1 MIINSIVNGEFQ
13 LSDDGIYG
21 EGLAISVV
29 LSPEELAQILEAYDP
44 ASSTS
49 PSVSTCRPI
58 VRLMLD
64 EVLKMGN

>member
-1 MIINSIVNGEFQ
+1 MIISSIIAGEFQ
-13 LSDDGIYG
+13 LSDDGNYG
-21 EGLAISVV
+21 DGLSISVV
-29 LSPEELAQILEAYDP
+29 ISKEELDSILEAYDP

-64 EVLKMGN
+64 EVLKMGA